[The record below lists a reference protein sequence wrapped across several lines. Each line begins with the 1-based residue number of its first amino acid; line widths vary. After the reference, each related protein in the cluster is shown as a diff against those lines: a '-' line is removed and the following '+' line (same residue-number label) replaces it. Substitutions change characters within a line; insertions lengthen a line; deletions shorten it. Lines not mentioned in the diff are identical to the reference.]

1 MTIITRLFV
10 IGCLSLS
17 FMQLQAQK
25 LSVRTGVALA
35 FDNNLNV
42 PALLSHVTIAHKI
55 VGPLEGRF
63 HFGALTMFGVNS
75 SNYAS
80 YTSLNSSPYT
90 FGDLGIGCR
99 ILGTKWI
106 NWKIEAGVG
115 GRLGQQAY
123 TYYDD
128 GKLTL
133 VEQGINSMGGTFSS
147 HLDIRLTNRLS
158 LGLDAISQHYWSLFE
173 TTGAGLSMVF
183 KFD

>member
-25 LSVRTGVALA
+25 LSVRTGAALA

-42 PALLSHVTIAHKI
+42 PALLSHVTIARKI
-55 VGPLEGRF
+55 VGRLEGRF
-63 HFGALTMFGVNS
+63 HFGALTMFGENS
-75 SNYAS
+75 QNYA
-80 YTSLNSSPYT
+80 YTDLNSSPYT
-90 FGDLGIGCR
+90 FGDLGIGFR
-99 ILGTKWI
+99 ILDTKWI
-106 NWKIEAGVG
+106 NWKIEAGFG

-133 VEQGINSMGGTFSS
+133 VEEGINSMGGTFSS

-158 LGLDAISQHYWSLFE
+158 LGLDAISQHYWSFFE
-173 TTGAGLSMVF
+173 TTGGGVSMVF

>member
-42 PALLSHVTIAHKI
+42 PGLLTHVTVARQI
-55 VGPLEGRF
+55 VGPLEGWF
-63 HFGALTMFGVNS
+63 HFGALTMFGKNDL
-75 SNYAS
+75 NYA
-80 YTSLNSSPYT
+80 YTQLNSSPYT

-99 ILGTKWI
+99 ILGTKWVI
-106 NWKIEAGVG
+106 WKIDAGFG
-115 GRLGQQAY
+115 GRLGNQAY

-133 VEQGINSMGGTFSS
+133 VEQGINSIGGTFSS

-173 TTGAGLSMVF
+173 TTGTGVSMVF

>member
-35 FDNNLNV
+35 FDNNLNE
-42 PALLSHVTIAHKI
+42 PGLLTHVTIARQI
-55 VGPLEGRF
+55 VGRLEGRF
-63 HFGALTMFGVNS
+63 HFGALTMFGVNDL
-75 SNYAS
+75 NYAYS
-80 YTSLNSSPYT
+80 QLNSSPYT
-90 FGDLGIGCR
+90 FGDLGIGLR
-99 ILGTKWI
+99 ILDTKWI
-106 NWKIEAGVG
+106 NWKIDAGFG
-115 GRLGQQAY
+115 GRLGNQAF

-173 TTGAGLSMVF
+173 TTGGGVSVVF